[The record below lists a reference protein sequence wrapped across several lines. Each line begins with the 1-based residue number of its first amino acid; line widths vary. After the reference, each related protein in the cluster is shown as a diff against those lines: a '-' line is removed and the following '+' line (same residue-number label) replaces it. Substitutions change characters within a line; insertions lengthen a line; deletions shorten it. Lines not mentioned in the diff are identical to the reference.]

1 MHSEIKWIFSIIVSI
16 TLAVFLFACSES
28 DSPTKEK
35 PPDETKNPYSLF
47 PTPPVL
53 DYACV
58 LPDVIP
64 PDRPNELLFAVL
76 VKDDNGPEDIAS
88 VTVVNVSV
96 FGKEK
101 QLLHKTSCGSESVYG
116 IYTFPMILSTPLA
129 EREYDF
135 FFNVTDIKGESD
147 GQVFRLTVT
156 TMSEDEVQIRRLI
169 RKYEDAMAMRDT
181 HTVGQCFVERTEA
194 GLKPKDFEKLAILQ
208 FKDTRYY
215 LLWHTNV
222 KIIIE
227 DTNAKALMR
236 AKRYMQ
242 FYWPPHTFEAQHQWV
257 ESNKEYFSTF
267 RFLKEGGEWKIL
279 SDDFETRLFVD

>member
-1 MHSEIKWIFSIIVSI
+1 MHFEIKWIFPIIVSL

-28 DSPTKEK
+28 DSPTKEE
-35 PPDETKNPYSLF
+35 PPDDTKNPYSLF

-76 VKDDNGPEDIAS
+76 AKDDNGPEDIAS
-88 VTVVNVSV
+88 VTVDLSA
-96 FGKEK
+96 FGSGEHA
-101 QLLHKTSCGSESVYG
+101 LHKTNCGSESVYG
-116 IYTFPMILSTPLA
+116 IYTLPMILFNPLA
-129 EREYDF
+129 EGEYDF
-135 FFNVTDIKGESD
+135 LFNVTDIKGYTD

-156 TMSEDEVQIRRLI
+156 AMPEDEVQIRRLI
-169 RKYEDAMAMRDT
+169 RKYEDAMARRDA
-181 HTVGQCFVERTEA
+181 HAVGQCFVERTEA
-194 GLKPKDFEKLAILQ
+194 GLKPKDFEDYVILQ

-227 DTNAKALMR
+227 NTNAKALMKT
-236 AKRYMQ
+236 KRYLWSYLPLHRDDPWQ
-242 FYWPPHTFEAQHQWV
+242 VWTEHNE
-257 ESNKEYFSTF
+257 EYPSTF
-267 RFLKEGGEWKIL
+267 RFSKEKGKWKIL
-279 SDDFETRLFVD
+279 FDNFETRLLVD